1 MEVFALERTTLG
13 PSLTTPAM
21 SGARSVSPSVSSLK
35 VKDNGQRQQGGSPR
49 TGYRRVRVGLS
60 DLHSSIKEGCL
71 M

>member
-1 MEVFALERTTLG
+1 
-13 PSLTTPAM
+13 M
-21 SGARSVSPSVSSLK
+21 SGARSVSPGVSSLK
-35 VKDNGQRQQGGSPR
+35 DKDNGQRRQRRQGGSPQ

>member
-1 MEVFALERTTLG
+1 
-13 PSLTTPAM
+13 M
-21 SGARSVSPSVSSLK
+21 SGARSVSPGVSSLK
-35 VKDNGQRQQGGSPR
+35 DKDNGQRRQGGSPQ